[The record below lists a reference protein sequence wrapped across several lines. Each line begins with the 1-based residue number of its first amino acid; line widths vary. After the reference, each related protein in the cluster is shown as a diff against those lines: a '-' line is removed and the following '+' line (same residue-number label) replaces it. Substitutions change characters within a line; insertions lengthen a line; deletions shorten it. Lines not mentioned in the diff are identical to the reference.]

1 VTGSL
6 TGTSRRSRI
15 LLVIAGFVLCS
26 LGAGA
31 CNISGSSTP
40 RATTSTTVLITTPS
54 AQHEF
59 NAAQRAWVNGSI
71 APSFQQSMYFSR
83 AALLLSIAVTRGVSN
98 VAQYNVAMKDL
109 KQLVSLPETDNSPSQ
124 KTEARDDLRALNLFF
139 ATKGLYE

>member
-1 VTGSL
+1 
-6 TGTSRRSRI
+6 
-15 LLVIAGFVLCS
+15 LLVIAGVVLCS

-98 VAQYNVAMKDL
+98 VAQYNSSIGEL
-109 KQLVSLPETDNSPSQ
+109 KQLAALPETDDTSLQKSQ
-124 KTEARDDLRALNLFF
+124 ARHDIRALDRFF
-139 ATKGLYE
+139 STTGLYQ

>member
-1 VTGSL
+1 
-6 TGTSRRSRI
+6 
-15 LLVIAGFVLCS
+15 LLVIASLVLCS

-31 CNISGSSTP
+31 CNISGSSTLP
-40 RATTSTTVLITTPS
+40 ATTSTTVLITTPS

-98 VAQYNVAMKDL
+98 VAQYNSSIGEL
-109 KQLVSLPETDNSPSQ
+109 KQLAALPETDDTSLQKSQ
-124 KTEARDDLRALNLFF
+124 ARHDIRALDRFF
-139 ATKGLYE
+139 STTGLYQ

>member
-1 VTGSL
+1 
-6 TGTSRRSRI
+6 

-98 VAQYNVAMKDL
+98 VAQYNSSIGEL
-109 KQLVSLPETDNSPSQ
+109 KQLAALPETDDTSLQKSQ
-124 KTEARDDLRALNLFF
+124 ARHDIRALDRFF
-139 ATKGLYE
+139 STTGLYQ